1 MAFLLVQES
10 CIDAIKP
17 STNVSTQAINSPVY
31 GINAQDR
38 SMLETK
44 TILRHQ
50 EPSSIPETTVGCMIC
65 LPIAKVE
72 NRINAIAD
80 V

>member
-17 STNVSTQAINSPVY
+17 STNVRTQAINSPVY
-31 GINAQDR
+31 GINAHAR
-38 SMLETK
+38 SILETK

-50 EPSSIPETTVGCMIC
+50 EPNSIPETAVGCIIC
-65 LPIAKVE
+65 LPIARVE
-72 NRINAIAD
+72 NSINAIAD